1 MRRHLLALLVA
12 LLALPLAACGG
23 GKSGSAAS
31 GEGGAAIVPKT
42 APLLVR
48 LDTTFDSQQWTALNA
63 LLKEFPDGE
72 KLLSGIAGPGVDFE
86 QDVEPA
92 LGPETDRFTLNG
104 KDFSKKV
111 FLTATQ
117 PDDQATFQAL
127 LAKDNGNP
135 VSEEIDGWQ
144 VIADKRETIDRYKV
158 AKRSG
163 SLADSDNYKA
173 AITSLPATPL
183 ATVYVDGPTL
193 RRALATKA
201 VESATSGSVPDL
213 AAGTGPLPGVGRIG
227 WLAGALSAEEK
238 GFAADVRLKGDEL
251 EVTPFKQELA
261 SQVPADVSLFIDVKG
276 LDATLDEA
284 KRTPALQKQ
293 LGEAL
298 KGLGAL
304 IDEVIGLF
312 KGETAITVRPVGGK
326 NEFTLLVKVDDAEK
340 AKGTLDK
347 LATLVG
353 AFTQKTPEPV
363 NVAGQ
368 DFQKLSLGK
377 SAVYYGVLD
386 GKLVVTNAEGAIT
399 SLVNGPYLADSQAYK
414 DTAEAAGLPDQT
426 TGVFYADVPKL
437 VPLLDMLAKSSKSGK
452 PLSPEVKAHL
462 EALSTAIFYG
472 SVDGDVLSL
481 KGFASVR

>member
-1 MRRHLLALLVA
+1 VRRFLLALLVA

-23 GKSGSAAS
+23 GKSGSATS

-63 LLKEFPDGE
+63 LLKKFPDGE

-86 QDVEPA
+86 QDVKPA
-92 LGPETDRFTLNG
+92 LGPETDQFTLSG
-104 KDFSKKV
+104 QDFSKKV
-111 FLTATQ
+111 FLAATQ
-117 PDDQATFQAL
+117 PGDQATFQAL
-127 LAKDNGNP
+127 LAKANGNP

-144 VIADKRETIDRYKV
+144 VVADKRETIDRYKV

-173 AITSLPATPL
+173 AISSLPATAL

-193 RRALATKA
+193 RRTLATQA
-201 VESATSGSVPDL
+201 VGSATSSSIPDL

-251 EVTPFKQELA
+251 EVTPFRQELA

-304 IDEVIGLF
+304 VDEVIALF

-437 VPLLDMLAKSSKSGK
+437 VPLLDTLAKSSKSGK

-462 EALSTAIFYG
+462 EAFSTAIFYG